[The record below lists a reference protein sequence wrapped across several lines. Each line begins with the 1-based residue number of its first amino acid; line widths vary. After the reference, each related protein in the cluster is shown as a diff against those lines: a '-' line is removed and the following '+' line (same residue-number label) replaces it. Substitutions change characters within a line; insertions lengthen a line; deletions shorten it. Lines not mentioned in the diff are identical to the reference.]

1 MVGVATAA
9 LVAIAGWAPSTAS
22 AGVAVSDLPT
32 LALTVDA
39 GAFAAVNADVNHNT
53 TAMVNVEVTD
63 PGNSQNNL
71 VVADGLTEIKGRGN
85 YTWTLPSK
93 KKPYQIKFA
102 DGKSQN
108 ILGMGS
114 GRAWV
119 LLAEIAPPV
128 V

>member
-22 AGVAVSDLPT
+22 SGVAVSDLPT

-39 GAFAAVNADVNHNT
+39 GAFAAVNADVNHDT

-71 VVADGLTEIKGRGN
+71 VVADALMV
-85 YTWTLPSK
+85 
-93 KKPYQIKFA
+93 
-102 DGKSQN
+102 
-108 ILGMGS
+108 MGS
-114 GRAWV
+114 AFDLMV
-119 LLAEIAPPV
+119 VFLALEIFSVGLHILAGLKR
-128 V
+128 